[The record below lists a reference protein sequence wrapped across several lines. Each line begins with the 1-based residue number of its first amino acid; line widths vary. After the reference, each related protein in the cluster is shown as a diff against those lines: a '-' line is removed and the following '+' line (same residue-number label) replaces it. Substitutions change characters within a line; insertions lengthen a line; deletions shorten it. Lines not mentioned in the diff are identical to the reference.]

1 MNLYRSILDSV
12 IMDKGIYE
20 DEKVLE
26 KFIEE
31 LKKENKSDKWLII
44 GAFCFVV
51 INAIYA
57 VVTDLKV
64 NPVWVTTTALLV
76 TAFYTLLT
84 KTNEWRIDRNAGIR
98 DLELAIDILKER
110 KKQQEAIEKHKDDT
124 IIKYM
129 MED

>member
-98 DLELAIDILKER
+98 DLELAIDIIKER
-110 KKQQEAIEKHKDDT
+110 KKEQEIKENHKDDT

>member
-51 INAIYA
+51 VNAIYA

-64 NPVWVTTTALLV
+64 NPIWVTTTALLV

-98 DLELAIDILKER
+98 DLELAIDIIKER
-110 KKQQEAIEKHKDDT
+110 KKEQEIKENHKDDT
-124 IIKYM
+124 IVKYM